1 MENLLLTCVA
11 ALSLICIAATSFY
24 FFHKQKSGHSQN
36 ELLHQLKA
44 DITNSVNQQFQ
55 LANSAMRSQL
65 ELIQKQ
71 LADIGTHNELKHDHL
86 RNAIADHLLRI
97 QEDNNKKLETIR
109 VTVEEKLHDTL
120 EKRLGDSFKI
130 VSERLEQVYKGLGEM
145 QTIAAGVGDL
155 KKVLTNV
162 KTRGIWGEVQLG
174 NIIEQMLTPSQY
186 ETNAQVKPNSGERV
200 EFAIKIPNKESR
212 PEFIYLPIDSK
223 FPIEIYYK
231 LVEAQ
236 EHGDFNSI
244 ELLSKE
250 LENCIKQQAKLISS
264 KYICP
269 PYTTDF
275 AIMFLPVEALYAEV
289 LRRPGLIEILQ
300 RDYRVVI
307 TCPTTLA
314 AIISSLQMGFK
325 TLAIEKHSSEVWKT
339 LATVKTEFV
348 KFADV
353 LTKTRAKL
361 DQASKE
367 IGNAEVR
374 SRAIERHLRS
384 IENDNTSAAN
394 NLLIDTIDQEAA

>member
-1 MENLLLTCVA
+1 LENLFITCFAALLLTG
-11 ALSLICIAATSFY
+11 IAAAGFY
-24 FFHKQKSGHSQN
+24 FYHRQKAGSGHN

-55 LANSAMRSQL
+55 LANSALRSQL

-86 RNAIADHLLRI
+86 RNAIADHLMRI

-155 KKVLTNV
+155 KRVLTNV

-174 NIIEQMLTPSQY
+174 NIIEQMLTPAQY
-186 ETNAQVKPNSGERV
+186 ETNAQVQPNSGERV

-236 EHGDFNSI
+236 ELGDFAAI
-244 ELLSKE
+244 ELLAKE
-250 LENCIKQQAKLISS
+250 LETCIKQQAKLISS

-269 PYTTDF
+269 PFTTDF

-289 LRRPGLIEILQ
+289 LRKPGLIEVLQ

-307 TCPTTLA
+307 TCPTTLS

-353 LTKTRAKL
+353 LTKTRVKL

-374 SRAIERHLRS
+374 SRAIERHLRG
-384 IENDNTSAAN
+384 IENDNAVASD

>member
-1 MENLLLTCVA
+1 MENLPLPYLA
-11 ALSLICIAATSFY
+11 ALVLACTIAAGFY
-24 FFHKQKSGHSQN
+24 FLQRQKNHN
-36 ELLHQLKA
+36 ALLHQLKT
-44 DITNSVNQQFQ
+44 DITTNVNQQFQ
-55 LANSAMRSQL
+55 LSNHALRSQL

-71 LADIGTHNELKHDHL
+71 LADLGNHNELKHDHL
-86 RNAIADHLLRI
+86 RNAIAEHLSRI

-109 VTVEEKLHDTL
+109 TTVEEKLHDTL

-174 NIIEQMLTPSQY
+174 NIIEQMLTPAQY
-186 ETNAQVKPNSGERV
+186 AINAQVNPNAGDRV
-200 EFAIKIPNKESR
+200 EFAIKIPNKECT

-231 LVEAQ
+231 LVAAQ
-236 EHGDFNSI
+236 ELGDFIAI
-244 ELLSKE
+244 EALSKE
-250 LENCIKQQAKLISS
+250 LETCIKQQAKLISS

-275 AIMFLPVEALYAEV
+275 AIMFLPIEALYAEV
-289 LRRPGLIEILQ
+289 LRKAGLIEILQ

-307 TCPTTLA
+307 TCPTTLS

-339 LATVKTEFV
+339 LASVKTEFV

-353 LTKTRAKL
+353 LTKTRVKL

-374 SRAIERHLRS
+374 SRAIERHLRN
-384 IENDNTSAAN
+384 IETDHPHTNVS
-394 NLLIDTIDQEAA
+394 LLIDSVEDEAA